1 MPLAKPTYTNE
12 SLATFRQQ
20 LEESHH
26 ELMNVLTH
34 QMATAI
40 TPLLESN
47 NTRYE
52 QLAWQLNQIASIVDA
67 VDELV
72 VDQPRVR
79 LRGNVDN
86 VD

>member
-1 MPLAKPTYTNE
+1 MGPIFPTMPRSIPLTTPSYTNE
-12 SLATFRQQ
+12 SLAIFRHQ

-26 ELMNVLTH
+26 ELVNMLTR
-34 QMATAI
+34 QMATII

-52 QLAWQLNQIASIVDA
+52 QLVRQVNQIASIVDA

-72 VDQPRVR
+72 D
-79 LRGNVDN
+79 
-86 VD
+86 